1 MATIKIPRTP
11 ASAYNDQRRASD
23 LLRAHV
29 QNLEK
34 AVRGP
39 RTRSVITDTMTE
51 AEAARY
57 IRELARQLHHNKLLP
72 KFAQAP
78 TIGQRPAKR
87 RSTSTRRSRRS
98 EKPHTRRKASKR
110 APSRKGGR

>member
-11 ASAYNDQRRASD
+11 ASAYNEDRRASD

-29 QNLEK
+29 HNLEK

-51 AEAARY
+51 GEAARY
-57 IRELARQLHHNKLLP
+57 IRELSRHLHHKILLP
-72 KFAQAP
+72 DFAQAP
-78 TIGQRPAKR
+78 TIGQRPEKRGGKSGVKPRRRVKRSVGARAAKGRTRKVR
-87 RSTSTRRSRRS
+87 R
-98 EKPHTRRKASKR
+98 
-110 APSRKGGR
+110 

>member
-34 AVRGP
+34 AVRGA
-39 RTRSVITDTMTE
+39 RARSVITETMTE

-57 IRELARQLHHNKLLP
+57 IRELARQLHHKTLLP
-72 KFAQAP
+72 DFMEAP
-78 TIGQRPAKR
+78 TIGQKPEKRKPKKAKARR
-87 RSTSTRRSRRS
+87 RS
-98 EKPHTRRKASKR
+98 A
-110 APSRKGGR
+110 RKGRR

>member
-34 AVRGP
+34 AVRGA

-57 IRELARQLHHNKLLP
+57 IRELARQLHHKTLLP
-72 KFAQAP
+72 DFAEAP
-78 TIGQRPAKR
+78 TVGQRPERRKPKKAKGRR
-87 RSTSTRRSRRS
+87 RS
-98 EKPHTRRKASKR
+98 A
-110 APSRKGGR
+110 RKGRR

>member
-39 RTRSVITDTMTE
+39 RTRTVVTDSMTE

-57 IRELARQLHHNKLLP
+57 IRELARQLHHQRLLP
-72 KFAQAP
+72 DLPQAP
-78 TIGQRPAKR
+78 TIGQRPERAKHKKAKARR
-87 RSTSTRRSRRS
+87 RS
-98 EKPHTRRKASKR
+98 A
-110 APSRKGGR
+110 RKGQR

>member
-11 ASAYNDQRRASD
+11 ASAYNEQRRAGD

-39 RTRSVITDTMTE
+39 RARSVITDTMTE

-57 IRELARQLHHNKLLP
+57 IRELTRQLHHKALLP
-72 KFAQAP
+72 DFLEAP
-78 TIGQRPAKR
+78 TIGQRPEKRKQKKAKGR
-87 RSTSTRRSRRS
+87 PQS
-98 EKPHTRRKASKR
+98 A
-110 APSRKGGR
+110 RKGRR

>member
-11 ASAYNDQRRASD
+11 ASAYNENRRASD

-57 IRELARQLHHNKLLP
+57 IRELARQLHHKTLLP
-72 KFAQAP
+72 DFAEAP
-78 TIGQRPAKR
+78 TVGQRPPKR
-87 RSTSTRRSRRS
+87 KHTKTKARRPARKDRR
-98 EKPHTRRKASKR
+98 
-110 APSRKGGR
+110 

>member
-57 IRELARQLHHNKLLP
+57 IRELARQLHHKTLLP
-72 KFAQAP
+72 DFAEAP
-78 TIGQRPAKR
+78 TIGQRPEKRQHKKAKGRR
-87 RSTSTRRSRRS
+87 RS
-98 EKPHTRRKASKR
+98 A
-110 APSRKGGR
+110 RKGRR